1 MSTTTA
7 TESEKVTEA
16 ELITES
22 TMATTTTPK
31 KIINEPSNAVS
42 EFISG
47 LLLQYPTK
55 LQKLANHD
63 VILSTSIDY
72 DKVNILSGG
81 GSGHEPSH
89 AGWVGSNGMLTGAIL
104 GGIFASPSVASILAA
119 IRAVTKVNEGKGC
132 LLIVKNYTGDRLN
145 FGMACEIANN
155 EGRKCKMVVVAD
167 DTALEREK
175 GITGARG
182 VAGTVLVHKVAGAA
196 AQKGLDL
203 DDVASIADD
212 MAGRVKTLGVA
223 LNSVTIPG
231 AATVNDRLDSETIE
245 IGLGI
250 HGEAGTKQSSL
261 KTADELASIIVDTV
275 QKFGREE
282 SDGSIVPTFK
292 AGDDLAVMVNNL
304 GGVSNFEMSILT
316 NSVVSLL
323 ESEDMGKCAVSRI
336 YVGAF
341 MTSFDMQGASVS
353 VVSLSDA
360 PDAMIGYLDDETDAA
375 AWAKADISTGGARL
389 SSSEVPEVEA
399 PKAGAINLASVAVTV
414 DDFQGKVEKC
424 VKAACMSLVESEPML
439 TKYDTIVG
447 DGDCGITMMR
457 GAQEILARIES
468 KKIDTSHPVPFF
480 ETLADAVSASMGGTS
495 GILLEIMF
503 RKMSTFLN
511 SEENTIDTK
520 RMEEAFEEGVNAVS
534 FYGGATSGS
543 RTMLDALFPA
553 VEALKKGEDCAKAA
567 TAGAQA
573 TAEMG
578 SASAGRSNYLNEDTL
593 TGTPDPGA
601 VAVGLVLT
609 AVYDG
614 LC

>member
-1 MSTTTA
+1 
-7 TESEKVTEA
+7 
-16 ELITES
+16 
-22 TMATTTTPK
+22 
-31 KIINEPSNAVS
+31 
-42 EFISG
+42 
-47 LLLQYPTK
+47 
-55 LQKLANHD
+55 
-63 VILSTSIDY
+63 
-72 DKVNILSGG
+72 
-81 GSGHEPSH
+81 
-89 AGWVGSNGMLTGAIL
+89 MLTGAIL

-155 EGRKCKMVVVAD
+155 EGRKCRMVVVAD
-167 DTALEREK
+167 DAALEREK

-196 AQKGLDL
+196 AQKGLEL
-203 DDVASIADD
+203 DEVASVAED
-212 MAGRVKTLGVA
+212 MSGRVKTLGVA

-231 AATVNDRLDSETIE
+231 ASTVNDRLDSETIE

-250 HGEAGTKQSSL
+250 HGEAGAKQSSL
-261 KTADELASIIVDTV
+261 KTSDELASIMVDTI
-275 QKFGREE
+275 QKFGRED

-292 AGDDLAVMVNNL
+292 AGEDLAVMVNNL

-316 NSVVSLL
+316 NSVVKLL
-323 ESEDMGKCAVSRI
+323 ESEEMGQCSVSRI

-353 VVSLSDA
+353 IVSLSDA
-360 PDAMIGYLDDETDAA
+360 PDALTGYLDDETDAA

-389 SSSEVPEVEA
+389 SSTEVPEVEA
-399 PKAGAINLASVAVTV
+399 PKKGETSLASVTV
-414 DDFQGKVEKC
+414 SLDDFSGMVEKS
-424 VKAACMSLVESEPML
+424 VKAACASLVESEPML
-439 TKYDTIVG
+439 TKYDIIVG
-447 DGDCGITMMR
+447 DGDCGMTMMR
-457 GAQEILARIES
+457 GAKEILARIES

-511 SEENTIDTK
+511 SADHEIDAK

-534 FYGGATSGS
+534 FYGGATVGS

-593 TGTPDPGA
+593 SGTPDPGA

-609 AVYDG
+609 AVYNE